1 MNEFDKGKM
10 VIYYVLVSLC
20 LFSILVY
27 IFVVIY
33 LFSCFR
39 VILEGNGRKE
49 RKLGENEQNWMKLQI
64 AEKFKSR
71 ELTLWV
77 TKNNFPNLAKNRLG
91 NRQISFLAFL
101 AIRVTSKLILR
112 GPKNSEKKERIEERG
127 VPAIQASIFLHFSA
141 IFC

>member
-1 MNEFDKGKM
+1 MI
-10 VIYYVLVSLC
+10 IYYVLVSLC

-49 RKLGENEQNWMKLQI
+49 LKLGENEQNWMKSQI

-112 GPKNSEKKERIEERG
+112 GPKNSKKKERIEGRG
-127 VPAIQASIFLHFSA
+127 VLAV
-141 IFC
+141 